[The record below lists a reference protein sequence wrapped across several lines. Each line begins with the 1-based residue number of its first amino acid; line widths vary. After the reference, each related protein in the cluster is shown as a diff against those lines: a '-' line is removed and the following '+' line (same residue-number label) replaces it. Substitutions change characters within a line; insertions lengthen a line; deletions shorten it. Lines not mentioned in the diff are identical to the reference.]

1 VLLLL
6 VAVSPFA
13 LLLGLRSRAVRQHFL
28 ERAGDAVEQRTGVRA
43 TAGDFR
49 LDPWAGTLGLDE
61 LVLSAGD
68 AESPPFL
75 VVGRVEISLSWSSLL
90 GGERVRVHELHLE
103 NPRLDLSAP
112 LPSPASDGAAG
123 GSSPGVELAR
133 FEVSGGRLLGST
145 ADRMDPLLDAWRL
158 EDLALTG
165 SFLRNRFEA
174 ELGGCRLVVE
184 SRRRAPIEA
193 NLVARLSGDLD
204 GGFTIESLSLA
215 GGGLVL
221 DATARGSLDPLEV
234 GELSFDLSAE
244 PARLFPDLTSGGQV
258 EGRGDLRLRRSVL
271 SGELRLEAGEIPAE
285 LLGPWLG
292 EMLAGRLD
300 VDRTWL
306 DVDADLQVEIPLE
319 RLAEDP
325 GTFRGTAALRWR
337 SAEEELLSATLRSE
351 EAAGDHPEERVHLL
365 FEAELLP
372 GDPGRRRLEGQL
384 LAPGWPTLDE
394 ASLRDVQLTL
404 ELPEL
409 AGAAERLGLLH
420 ADSRDVRPVGELH
433 ATARADGPLIAPDLR
448 LDAEW
453 TEHGWRLATLSAR
466 TTPPGGGSS
475 PVRLSV
481 EGVIFPDAPGRR
493 ELAGAL
499 LAPSW
504 YGISGAEL
512 RDGRV
517 ELELPD
523 LLSTVQEL
531 SRLAERILPALEI
544 PSASLGGELFAT
556 AGISGKLVEP
566 RLEVEATWRRRPDE
580 AVRLT
585 ARGRL
590 LGRWPF
596 LIGEGELTADR
607 LEVGEQLEIERL
619 RAEVQS
625 DGETLDLRSLS
636 GVLGRTPLGE
646 GPSPFEGCG
655 EVLLEQPIRQA
666 AVRLEFLRPVDE
678 VRRLTVEGRLVAGTL
693 RIELL
698 EIDTSQGTTTVTATV
713 PLGLLGQLSDGLGSL
728 PIESADGPISLTV
741 SDLKLETILALL
753 KIEGALS
760 RIGATFDGSVA
771 VDPQE
776 LMQASG
782 TVSITDLAVEVEGG
796 PIETS
801 KPLRVSFA
809 GGRLTLVPTRLEPT
823 GGPLRRPAPL
833 DVAGFVELNPEWQPG
848 DPPAALVSELSV
860 EAKGRLDASML
871 TLWIKGAVA
880 SGELLLE
887 AEARG
892 SPDALEAELSL
903 RGPGASLFW
912 THPFATKFADPQL
925 DLTVR
930 EGKVTLNRLHT
941 WFNGGT
947 ATATGTLDPE
957 RGAQLHAVFEDV
969 RYRFVYD
976 LAAVIGGE
984 LDLTWPR
991 QGRRTLSGKLNVERG
1006 LIHRDVNFERE
1017 ALRMFFGR
1025 RGSAGWNPV
1034 LNTID
1039 LDVAVTTSEGVYVRN
1054 NAARLHADWSRIDV
1068 GGTLADPLLTGRL
1081 EIDPGGKLRTLGQV
1095 IRIDEGAFV
1104 WSGQPVDEA
1113 RSVFEMTTSFDDPTL
1128 RQSWRDTDQSG
1139 LIIRG
1144 PGSGGVMDFWRK
1156 STSTSSTG
1164 GFEGG
1169 GWEELV
1175 AANEGWMFSA
1185 GSVGL
1190 TKTELS
1196 YQPLPLF
1203 GETGTQARFT
1213 VTQQISPN
1221 ITFIASTNPREAEDQ
1236 IYIVDVHQ
1244 LGRFSNIRGQLFT
1257 KGDVGLGILDPNR
1270 WGLTVQQTHRFGGHR
1285 QRDPSPRVRSVS
1297 LVAPDEVRDRKLRRA
1312 VGFRKGDPFPPGA
1325 TMDVEVDVGDALHGR
1340 GYPTSRVHVTQDSA
1354 PGKGVDLHV
1363 SIDSG
1368 PRIGFVFE
1376 GTKLGNRERQQIV
1389 RAYRP
1394 AEIDEEVA
1402 LAHVEQ
1408 ESRAALRGLGYPW
1421 PDVQVTAVEH
1431 ESDDGP
1437 VRSVHVVAFG
1447 GRRIEPRE
1455 PVLLGLPEEDAR
1467 FVAARFDRRRSRVEL
1482 ALGDPNTDEYLLHV
1496 LALLGYREP
1505 SIVSREL
1512 STDGETLTVKLAPGP
1527 REQISR
1533 IEVEGLD
1540 PPLRDE
1546 LAEGRELTVG
1556 QPARRGRIRVEATRL
1571 EQSLRNMGYAD
1582 ARVVA
1587 RVESTAEGDHAEVV
1601 VRFVVD
1607 TGPSYRVADVRFTGL
1622 KSSKTKWAG
1631 RIAGI
1636 EPGGPLRADEI
1647 TTARRQL
1654 YGTGVF
1660 SQIRVVEERDVAGP
1674 QHDDAIGASV
1684 TFEVQERP
1692 RFAVSYGARWESDE
1706 GLGLVVDFLDHN
1718 SLGRGHTTGV
1728 RGIWG
1733 RASSLRLYHVIPRVL
1748 GPANTVELFV
1758 EGKQERVQDTDVR
1771 GVEAWGQLTVPL
1783 NRWLQTRGYLRF
1795 KHLDVKIENPDP
1807 ELSLDDRAIS
1817 PILGWQLVYST
1828 IDRALSAQDR
1838 KGFFFGTDLSGAS
1851 TRLGSDLTYAAVYG
1865 QVKLFLPFVRKYT
1878 WAQSWRV
1885 GLQDAKDE
1893 PIPFVDRQRAG
1904 GEYSV
1909 RGYPTDSL
1917 GPRSP
1922 EGVALGGELMFVV
1935 NQEVHRRLWE
1945 TVSGLVFFDAG
1956 NVWADRRTVDSEL
1969 FKAAGVGVRYGSPI
1983 GPLRLDLAWPLDRRE
1998 DDPAYKFYVG
2008 FLEESDHG
2016 CVFAGRNPDPQ
2027 PNW

>member
-1 VLLLL
+1 MAARSERPTTKRRGRSRKLRRVVLRVLVVLILL

-13 LLLGLRSRAVRQHFL
+13 LLLGLRSHAVRQHLL
-28 ERAGDAVEQRTGVRA
+28 ERASDALEQRMGVRV
-43 TAGDFR
+43 TARDFR
-49 LDPWAGTLGLDE
+49 LNAWAGTLGIDE
-61 LVLSAGD
+61 LALNAGD
-68 AESPPFL
+68 AGSPPFL
-75 VVGRVEISLSWSSLL
+75 GVARVEIRLSRGSLL
-90 GGERVRVHELHLE
+90 GGERVLVHELRLE

-112 LPSPASDGAAG
+112 LPSASPAGPTG
-123 GSSPGVELAR
+123 GSSSSVELTR
-133 FEVSGGRLLGST
+133 FEVSGGRLVGST
-145 ADRMDPLLDAWRL
+145 TDRMDPLLDTWRL

-165 SFLRNRFEA
+165 SFLGDRLVA

-193 NLVARLSGDLD
+193 NGVARLTGNLD
-204 GGFTIESLSLA
+204 GGFAIESLSLA
-215 GGGLVL
+215 GDGLTL
-221 DATARGSLDPLEV
+221 DTTARGSLDPLEV
-234 GELSFDLSAE
+234 GDLSFDLSAD
-244 PARLFPDLTSGGQV
+244 PARLFPDLASGGHV
-258 EGRGDLRLRRSVL
+258 EGRGHLRLQRSVL

-300 VDRTWL
+300 VDRTRL
-306 DVDADLQVEIPLE
+306 DVDTDLQVEIPLE
-319 RLAEDP
+319 RLPEDP
-325 GTFRGTAALRWR
+325 GSFRGTAALRW
-337 SAEEELLSATLRSE
+337 SGPEEELLSVTLRSE
-351 EAAGDHPEERVHLL
+351 EAGRGHPDERVHLV

-372 GDPGRRRLEGQL
+372 GDPGHRRLEGQL
-384 LAPGWPTLDE
+384 LAPGWPTLGE
-394 ASLRDVQLTL
+394 ARLRDAKLAL
-404 ELPEL
+404 DLPEL
-409 AGAAERLGLLH
+409 AGAAERLGLLP
-420 ADSRDVRPVGELH
+420 ADSLDVRPVGELYV
-433 ATARADGPLIAPDLR
+433 TARADGPLIAPDLH

-453 TEHGWRLATLSAR
+453 TENGRRLATLSAK
-466 TTPPGGGSS
+466 TTSPGGGSS

-481 EGVIFPDAPGRR
+481 AAAILPDAPGRR
-493 ELAGAL
+493 ELAGDL
-499 LAPSW
+499 LAPSL
-504 YGISGAEL
+504 YDISSAEL
-512 RDGRV
+512 RDGHV
-517 ELELPD
+517 DLELPD
-523 LLSTVQEL
+523 VQSTIQEL
-531 SRLAERILPALEI
+531 SRLAEEILPTAEI
-544 PSASLGGELFAT
+544 PSTIIDGTLDASLRFRG
-556 AGISGKLVEP
+556 S
-566 RLEVEATWRRRPDE
+566 PD
-580 AVRLT
+580 AVRIQLEAS
-585 ARGRL
+585 AREL
-590 LGRWPF
+590 ALG
-596 LIGEGELTADR
+596 EH
-607 LEVGEQLEIERL
+607 LEIERL
-619 RAEVQS
+619 QVEMQS
-625 DGETLDLRSLS
+625 DGETIDFVSLS
-636 GVLGRTPLGE
+636 GVLGRSPLGE
-646 GPSPFEGCG
+646 GPSPFEGSA
-655 EVLLEQPIRQA
+655 EVVLERPVRQA
-666 AVRLEFLRPVDE
+666 AARLEILQPVDG
-678 VRRLTVEGRLVAGTL
+678 VQRLMVEGRLDAGTL
-693 RIELL
+693 QIEAL
-698 EIDTSQGTTTVTATV
+698 EIDTPQGTTTVTAAL
-713 PLGLLGQLSDGLGSL
+713 PLGLLGQLGDGLGSL
-728 PIESADGPISLTV
+728 PVEATDGPISLTV
-741 SDLKLETILALL
+741 SDLKLETILALFE
-753 KIEGALS
+753 IEGTLS

-771 VDPQE
+771 VDPRE

-801 KPLRVSFA
+801 SSLRVNFA
-809 GGRLTLVPTRLEPT
+809 GGRLTLAPTRLEPT

-833 DVAGFVELNPEWQPG
+833 DLAGFVELNREWQPG
-848 DPPAALVSELSV
+848 DPPATLVSDLSLG
-860 EAKGRLDASML
+860 AKGKLDASML
-871 TLWIKGAVA
+871 MLWVKGAVV

-892 SPDALEAELSL
+892 SPDSLEADLSL
-903 RGPGASLFW
+903 RGPGASVFW

-925 DLTVR
+925 DVTVR
-930 EGKVTLNRLHT
+930 DGKVTLDGLRT

-947 ATATGTLDPE
+947 ATATGTLDPT

-969 RYRFVYD
+969 RYRFVYE
-976 LAAVIGGE
+976 LAAVIDGE

-991 QGRRTLSGKLNVERG
+991 QGRRTLSGKLIVERG
-1006 LIHRDVNFERE
+1006 LIRRDVNFERE

-1025 RGSAGWNPV
+1025 KGSRGWNPA
-1034 LNTID
+1034 LDTID
-1039 LDVAVTTSEGVYVRN
+1039 LDVAVTTTEGVYVRN
-1054 NAARLHADWSRIDV
+1054 NAANLHADWSRIDV
-1068 GGTLADPLLTGRL
+1068 GGTLAAPLLTGRL

-1128 RQSWRDTDQSG
+1128 RQAWRDTDQSG
-1139 LIIRG
+1139 LIIGG

-1156 STSTSSTG
+1156 VTPTSSTG
-1164 GFEGG
+1164 GLEGG

-1175 AANEGWMFSA
+1175 AANQGWLFSA

-1213 VTQQISPN
+1213 VSQQISPN
-1221 ITFIASTNPREAEDQ
+1221 ITFIASTNPREVEDQ

-1244 LGRFSNIRGQLFT
+1244 LGQFRSIRGQLFT
-1257 KGDVGLGILDPNR
+1257 KGDVGLGILDPDR

-1285 QRDPSPRVRSVS
+1285 RRDPSPRVRSVT
-1297 LVAPDEVRDRKLRRA
+1297 LVAPDEVRSRKLRRA

-1325 TMDVEVDVGDALHGR
+1325 TMDVEVDVGDAMHGR

-1354 PGKGVDLHV
+1354 SGTGVDLQV

-1368 PRIGFVFE
+1368 PRIGFIFE
-1376 GTKLGNRERQQIV
+1376 GTKLRKRERQKIV

-1402 LAHVEQ
+1402 LARVEQ
-1408 ESRAALRGLGYPW
+1408 ETRAALRGLGYPW
-1421 PDVQVTAVEH
+1421 PEVEVTAVEH

-1437 VRSVHVVAFG
+1437 VRSVHVVARG

-1467 FVAARFDRRRSRVEL
+1467 FVAARFDQRTSRIDL
-1482 ALGDPNTDEYLLHV
+1482 AVGDPDTDDYLLHV
-1496 LALLGYREP
+1496 LGLLGYREP

-1512 STDGETLTVKLAPGP
+1512 STDGQTLTVKIAPGP
-1527 REQISR
+1527 QEQISR
-1533 IEVEGLD
+1533 IEIEGLD

-1546 LAEGRELTVG
+1546 LAEGSKLAVG
-1556 QPARRGRIRVEATRL
+1556 QPARRDHIRVETTRL

-1587 RVESTAEGDHAEVV
+1587 RVESSAEEGAPEVV

-1607 TGPSYRVADVRFTGL
+1607 TGPSYRVDDVRFAGL

-1631 RIAGI
+1631 RVAGL
-1636 EPGGPLRADEI
+1636 EPGGLLRSDEI
-1647 TTARRQL
+1647 TAARRQL

-1660 SQIRVVEERDVAGP
+1660 SQIRVVEERDGASP
-1674 QHDDAIGASV
+1674 QHDDAIGTSV

-1692 RFAVSYGARWESDE
+1692 RFSVSYGARWESDE

-1733 RASSLRLYHVIPRVL
+1733 RASSLRLYHVVPRVL

-1758 EGKQERVQDTDVR
+1758 EGKQEHVQDTDVR
-1771 GVEAWGQLTVPL
+1771 GVEAWGQMTVPL
-1783 NRWLQTRGYLRF
+1783 SRRLQTRGYLRF
-1795 KHLDVKIENPDP
+1795 RRLDVEIDNPDP
-1807 ELSLDDRAIS
+1807 DLPLEDRAIS

-1828 IDRALSAQDR
+1828 IDRAQSAQDR

-1851 TRLGSDLTYAAVYG
+1851 TALGADLTYAAAHG

-1917 GPRSP
+1917 GPLSP

-1935 NQEVHRRLWE
+1935 NQEVHRRIWD
-1945 TVSGLVFFDAG
+1945 TVSGLVFVDAG
-1956 NVWADRRTVDSEL
+1956 NVWATRQTVDSEL
-1969 FKAAGVGVRYGSPI
+1969 FKAAGLGVRYGSPI

-1998 DDPAYKFYVG
+1998 GDPDYTVYVG
-2008 FLEESDHG
+2008 FG
-2016 CVFAGRNPDPQ
+2016 TVF
-2027 PNW
+2027 